1 MNRVARV
8 CRGEMVALLV
18 ALVALVALPA
28 GAQELDELLKP
39 VAKPGL
45 EPVVA
50 GFGPGDL
57 RKTEAQR
64 AQVQTLAQR
73 HLGVTLGARTDTDL
87 DAIQRLLDRE
97 LVARDDEYGQQAL
110 GVALGDSLARDHRT
124 LAWAVVDDQYGH
136 SRALRYRD
144 TANLF
149 FPVTMISKRVQAGE
163 RVDVRALY
171 DQVAA
176 DVAKLETQREADLRR
191 MRGRR

>member
-1 MNRVARV
+1 VDSFSRTCTLILTACLVVLAAQPAVA
-8 CRGEMVALLV
+8 
-18 ALVALVALPA
+18 
-28 GAQELDELLKP
+28 QDLDELLKP
-39 VAKPGL
+39 VAKPAL
-45 EPVVA
+45 EPVIA

-73 HLGVTLGARTDTDL
+73 HLGVTVGERTATDL
-87 DAIQRLLDRE
+87 RAIQRLLDE
-97 LVARDDEYGQQAL
+97 HLVARDDEYGHQAL
-110 GVALGDSLARDHRT
+110 GVVLGDALARDHRT
-124 LAWAVVDDQYGH
+124 LAWVVVDDRYGH

-163 RVDVRALY
+163 RVDVQALY
-171 DQVAA
+171 DQVAG
-176 DVAKLETQREADLRR
+176 DVAKLETQREADQRR

>member
-1 MNRVARV
+1 VDSISRTCKLILTACLVVLAAQPAVA
-8 CRGEMVALLV
+8 
-18 ALVALVALPA
+18 
-28 GAQELDELLKP
+28 QDLDELLKP
-39 VAKPGL
+39 VAKPAL
-45 EPVVA
+45 EPVIA

-73 HLGVTLGARTDTDL
+73 HLGVKVGERTATDL
-87 DAIQRLLDRE
+87 RAIQRLLDQN

-110 GVALGDSLARDHRT
+110 GVVLGDALARDHRT
-124 LAWAVVDDQYGH
+124 LAWAVVDDRYGH

-163 RVDVRALY
+163 RVDVQALY
-171 DQVAA
+171 DQVAG
-176 DVAKLETQREADLRR
+176 DVAKLETQREADQRR